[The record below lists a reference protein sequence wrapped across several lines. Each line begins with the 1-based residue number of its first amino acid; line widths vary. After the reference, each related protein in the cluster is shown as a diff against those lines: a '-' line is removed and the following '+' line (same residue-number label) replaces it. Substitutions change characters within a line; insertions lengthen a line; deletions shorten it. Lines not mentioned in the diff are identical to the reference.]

1 MRYSVKQV
9 LIFATIAILSSCAKE
24 VLEPQ
29 QMISGDYALDD
40 GSQVSNTYLHFENGY
55 VIEMVASAKK
65 TFAENYFWGCSKN
78 DFVQKTRSSYTIQNG
93 ELITSGKNM
102 GAISQDGDVM
112 TLGGK
117 KYSVLKGF
125 KVEYYSKIVL
135 ASTSGTATYVKQSS
149 SFACTIDNPVQ
160 TSTLAIACPAD
171 WISNIK
177 FTGEAVTFDI
187 AENTSSSNRLATF
200 TMKYAGARDVTYV
213 LTQNWAASGISLTPS
228 TKEFTYTGGNGSF
241 TYSIENP
248 RDGASVIALS
258 GSDWITNVSV
268 SGNTVSY
275 KVASLS
281 SVFAREGTIKVK
293 YKWSAGS
300 VEKAFLI
307 TQKGSPVTSLTL
319 NKSSVALTAGG
330 SEALVAGV
338 TPSDAE
344 LKWASD
350 HPEFAKVDANGKV
363 TAVDGGNTIITVSAG
378 GKTASCT
385 VTVKDRSNN
394 LNVTPSWTES
404 IGLTYGNT
412 GTITISN
419 PSGGTLSISSQP
431 SSSIATASLSGTKV
445 NIMPV
450 SSGETSITIKSA
462 KTTGYAEATKTVTI
476 KVLKATPTMTLSATS
491 LEIAPSWE
499 TDEIS
504 VTTNS
509 DDALSASS
517 SNTSVA
523 TVSVSG
529 KIVTV
534 KSKSIEGDVI
544 ITVTCAETGKY
555 KGISKEVTVKVKT
568 VVPDLVDLGLSVK
581 WAKCNLGASKPEKYG
596 SYYQWAG
603 TKDVTDNSIYLYW
616 DNCPYHS
623 GSSYS
628 SSWTKYIPSGM
639 PSYWS
644 GAGSP
649 DNKTVLDPEDDVAH
663 VKLGG
668 KWRIPTR
675 TEWEELRRNCNWRW
689 TTQNGIKGYKVTSM
703 KSGYTSKSIFLP
715 AADTRIIDYHPYY
728 DASEGYYWSSS
739 LNTDSPYYAYCLFFR
754 SDDVDTHGCI
764 RCNGLS
770 VRPVSD

>member
-9 LIFATIAILSSCAKE
+9 LISATIAILSSCAKE

-55 VIEMVASAKK
+55 VIEMVASAKN

-125 KVEYYSKIVL
+125 KVEYYSKISLAEQKPNYTAHSETVDVTIERPINAGILTASSKTSWISDVKIIDNKTLSYTVSETNIDRNGTITLNYTNSRSINVPVSQEPATKIVL

-200 TMKYAGARDVTYV
+200 TMKYAGARDVTY
-213 LTQNWAASGISLTPS
+213 SLIQ
-228 TKEFTYTGGNGSF
+228 TGA
-241 TYSIENP
+241 P
-248 RDGASVIALS
+248 
-258 GSDWITNVSV
+258 VS
-268 SGNTVSY
+268 
-275 KVASLS
+275 
-281 SVFAREGTIKVK
+281 
-293 YKWSAGS
+293 
-300 VEKAFLI
+300 
-307 TQKGSPVTSLTL
+307 SLTL
-319 NKSSVALTAGG
+319 NKSSIMLMAG
-330 SEALVAGV
+330 EEETLVASV
-338 TPSDAE
+338 TPADAK
-344 LKWASD
+344 LGWASNNSSV
-350 HPEFAKVDANGKV
+350 ATVNNGKV
-363 TAVDGGNTIITVSAG
+363 TALDAGTAIITVRAG
-378 GKTASCT
+378 DKMASCT

-431 SSSIATASLSGTKV
+431 SSSIATASLSGTTV

-476 KVLKATPTMTLSATS
+476 KVLKATPTMTLSATN
-491 LEIAPSWE
+491 LEIAPEGE
-499 TDEIS
+499 TASVS

-509 DDALSASS
+509 DGALSASS
-517 SNTSVA
+517 SNTAVA
-523 TVSVSG
+523 TTSVG
-529 KIVTV
+529 VRAVTV
-534 KSKSIEGDVI
+534 KSKDIEGNAT

-555 KGISKEVTVKVKT
+555 KEISKEVIVTVT
-568 VVPDLVDLGLSVK
+568 YLVDLGLSVK
-581 WAKCNLGASKPEKYG
+581 WAICNLGASKREEHG
-596 SYYQWAG
+596 GYYQWAG
-603 TKDVTDNSIYLYW
+603 KKDVTSTSINLYW
-616 DNCPYHS
+616 GNCPYHS
-623 GSSYS
+623 GSYRYS
-628 SSWTKYIPSGM
+628 GWTKYVRKNQS
-639 PSYWS
+639 SYWS
-644 GAGSP
+644 GSGNP
-649 DNKTVLDPEDDVAH
+649 DNKMVLDPEDDV
-663 VKLGG
+663 VYVNLGG
-668 KWRIPTR
+668 KWRMPTIE
-675 TEWEELRRNCNWRW
+675 EWSELKDNCTWTW
-689 TTQNGIKGYKVTSM
+689 TTQNGVEGYKVVSKKT
-703 KSGYTSKSIFLP
+703 GYLDKWIFLP
-715 AADTRIIDYHPYY
+715 AA
-728 DASEGYYWSSS
+728 GYRSGYLLHGVGLSGRYWSSS
-739 LNTDSPYYAYCLFFR
+739 LSDADEPSFAWVLFFY
-754 SDDVDTHGCI
+754 SNDVDTTHYI
-764 RCNGLS
+764 YERYYGLS
-770 VRPVSD
+770 IRPVSD

>member
-117 KYSVLKGF
+117 KYSVLNGF

-187 AENTSSSNRLATF
+187 AENTSNTSRSTTF
-200 TMKYAGARDVTYV
+200 TLKYAGARDVTY
-213 LTQNWAASGISLTPS
+213 SLIQ
-228 TKEFTYTGGNGSF
+228 TGA
-241 TYSIENP
+241 P
-248 RDGASVIALS
+248 
-258 GSDWITNVSV
+258 VS
-268 SGNTVSY
+268 
-275 KVASLS
+275 
-281 SVFAREGTIKVK
+281 
-293 YKWSAGS
+293 
-300 VEKAFLI
+300 
-307 TQKGSPVTSLTL
+307 SLTL
-319 NKSSVALTAGG
+319 NKSSITLMAG
-330 SEALVAGV
+330 EEETLVASV
-338 TPSDAE
+338 TPADAK
-344 LKWASD
+344 LGWASNNSSV
-350 HPEFAKVDANGKV
+350 ATVNNGKV
-363 TAVDGGNTIITVSAG
+363 TALDAGTAIITVRAG
-378 GKTASCT
+378 DKMASCT

-431 SSSIATASLSGTKV
+431 SSSIAVAIASLYGTKV
-445 NIMPV
+445 DIIPV

-462 KTTGYAEATKTVTI
+462 KTTGYAETTKTVTI
-476 KVLKATPTMTLSATS
+476 KVLKATPTMTLSATN
-491 LEIAPSWE
+491 LEIAPEGE
-499 TDEIS
+499 TAS
-504 VTTNS
+504 VSITTNS
-509 DDALSASS
+509 DGALSASS
-517 SNTSVA
+517 SNTAVA
-523 TVSVSG
+523 TTSVG
-529 KIVTV
+529 VRAVTV
-534 KSKSIEGDVI
+534 KSKDIEGNAT

-555 KGISKEVTVKVKT
+555 KEISKEVIVTVT
-568 VVPDLVDLGLSVK
+568 YLVDLGLSVK
-581 WAKCNLGASKPEKYG
+581 WAICNLGASKREEHG
-596 SYYQWAG
+596 GYYQWAG
-603 TKDVTDNSIYLYW
+603 KKDVTSTSINLYW
-616 DNCPYHS
+616 GNCPYHS
-623 GSSYS
+623 GSYRYS
-628 SSWTKYIPSGM
+628 DWTKYVRKNQS
-639 PSYWS
+639 SYWS
-644 GAGSP
+644 GSGNP
-649 DNKTVLDPEDDVAH
+649 DNKMVLDPEDDV
-663 VKLGG
+663 VYVNLGG
-668 KWRIPTR
+668 KWRMPTIE
-675 TEWEELRRNCNWRW
+675 EWSELKDNCTWTW
-689 TTQNGIKGYKVTSM
+689 TTQNGVEGYKVVSKKT
-703 KSGYTSKSIFLP
+703 GYLDKWIFLP
-715 AADTRIIDYHPYY
+715 AA
-728 DASEGYYWSSS
+728 GYRSGYLLHNVGLSGKYWSSS
-739 LNTDSPYYAYCLFFR
+739 LSDADEPSFARVLFFH
-754 SDDVDTHGCI
+754 SNDVDTTHYVYE
-764 RCNGLS
+764 RYYGLS
-770 VRPVSD
+770 IRPVSD